1 MYGESK
7 IFQAYI
13 KEKENSNNAS
23 GSVFSSEKAFINDIN
38 NEKKIASLNNTI
50 MKLNE
55 LLEKNMR
62 KINSQ
67 EKEIQFTTKRLR
79 EAENLN
85 MKMLGELSAKNQT
98 IEQLNNELRK
108 KKGKERRKSFREK
121 VEKS

>member
-1 MYGESK
+1 MNPKDETLIKCESVTKCDSVTVIPTSQLLSSPEKVKIIKSDSNNKIKNMYGESK

-55 LLEKNMR
+55 LLEK
-62 KINSQ
+62 KH
-67 EKEIQFTTKRLR
+67 E
-79 EAENLN
+79 EN
-85 MKMLGELSAKNQT
+85 
-98 IEQLNNELRK
+98 
-108 KKGKERRKSFREK
+108 
-121 VEKS
+121 